1 MRRVLPRS
9 QFRHDLSP
17 QLAPDVGTGPF
28 GGGHHVVAGIGDLA
42 RWAQPPTRARR
53 TRGQLPGS
61 HNPQGVT
68 VLGVV
73 YLFVRAVHA
82 HAQHFEQNA
91 SSDTN
96 LVHPGSGRSARSEQ
110 ETTTGTSKSRARQW
124 KANQACS
131 ACRYLT
137 PLMSSRYRPG
147 PRPTRMR
154 ALSHEAQRT
163 IVPMPCP

>member
-73 YLFVRAVHA
+73 YL
-82 HAQHFEQNA
+82 
-91 SSDTN
+91 
-96 LVHPGSGRSARSEQ
+96 LVPFTPTRSTSNRTPRPS
-110 ETTTGTSKSRARQW
+110 GTSS
-124 KANQACS
+124 
-131 ACRYLT
+131 T
-137 PLMSSRYRPG
+137 P
-147 PRPTRMR
+147 
-154 ALSHEAQRT
+154 ALQ
-163 IVPMPCP
+163 IGQI

>member
-1 MRRVLPRS
+1 MRCVLPRS
-9 QFRHDLSP
+9 RIRHDRSP
-17 QLAPDVGTGPF
+17 PRTPDVGTGPF
-28 GGGHHVVAGIGDLA
+28 DGGPNVVAGFGDLA
-42 RWAQPPTRARR
+42 RWARPPARARR

-73 YLFVRAVHA
+73 YLLVRAVHA
-82 HAQHFEQNA
+82 HAQHLEQNA
-91 SSDTN
+91 SSLRN
-96 LVHPGSGRSARSEQ
+96 VVHPGSGRSARPEQ

-124 KANQACS
+124 NTNQACS

-163 IVPMPCP
+163 IVPMSCP